1 MRTPKKIIAFVA
13 VIALIFVFC
22 YWQNND
28 IVVTRLEYS
37 NSEIPDAFDGSVILQ
52 VSDLHNK
59 QFGDNQSAL
68 LSLTKKISPD
78 MIVIT
83 GDLIDSGHTDIDT
96 AMDYVRGA
104 VLIAPVYFV
113 TGNHEVWSDQYGTLA
128 RDLIQVGVTILENS
142 RETIQINGEEIT
154 LIGLAD
160 CCTIS
165 PDSESIFDAEDKG
178 FSILLSHRPELFEE
192 YAKRDVDLVF
202 SGHAHGGQFR
212 VPYLLGAYSPDQGLL
227 PEYTSGMY
235 IEERTTMAVSRGLGN
250 SVIPVRIFN
259 RPELIVVTLHKS

>member
-1 MRTPKKIIAFVA
+1 MA
-13 VIALIFVFC
+13 VIALLFVFC

-28 IVVTRLEYS
+28 IVVTSLDYS
-37 NSEIPDAFDGSVILQ
+37 NSEIPDAFDEYVILQ

-68 LSLTKKISPD
+68 LMLTKKITPD

-83 GDLIDSGHTDIDT
+83 GDLIDSGDTDID
-96 AMDYVRGA
+96 AALDYVRGA

-128 RDLIQVGVTILENS
+128 GELVKCGVTILQNS
-142 RETIQINGEEIT
+142 RETIQIDGEEIT

-160 CCTIS
+160 CSTIS
-165 PDSESIFDAEDKG
+165 PDSESIFDTDDNG

-202 SGHAHGGQFR
+202 TGHAHGGQFR
-212 VPYLLGAYSPDQGLL
+212 IPYLLGAFSPDQGIF
-227 PEYTSGMY
+227 PKYTSGMY
-235 IEERTTMAVSRGLGN
+235 TKAKTGMAVSRGLGN

-259 RPELIVVTLHKS
+259 RPELIVVTLHKSQ